1 MDLLSVRHEHSIG
14 DPETERARLSIMRL
28 VHSQFSKADG
38 YNFIDVFS
46 KIKGTMKLSFALRRK
61 SYYVNIETGKSQ

>member
-28 VHSQFSKADG
+28 VHMQFLKQ
-38 YNFIDVFS
+38 
-46 KIKGTMKLSFALRRK
+46 
-61 SYYVNIETGKSQ
+61 TGVR